1 MREQPRD
8 RERPGSAGPVLTL
21 AVAALIVIVAGVGSG
36 LYQAMHDTA
45 PASTSRAQ
53 GAQMTDGFSLM
64 GAPVAVR
71 AHYRFAGNHRD
82 TYRQIPCYCGCDSFL
97 AHRSLEDCFVAAD
110 GTGWDPHA
118 AGCAV
123 CIDESSIVRRL
134 IAGGLSPPAIRDE
147 VVHRYETIA

>member
-1 MREQPRD
+1 MES
-8 RERPGSAGPVLTL
+8 ERPGPAGPILAL

-36 LYQAMHDTA
+36 VYQATHTTV
-45 PASTSRAQ
+45 PASATRAHPR
-53 GAQMTDGFSLM
+53 MIDGFSLM
-64 GAPVAVR
+64 DAPSAVR
-71 AHYRFAGNHRD
+71 MHYRFAGNHRD

-97 AHRSLEDCFVAAD
+97 THRSLEDCFVAAN

-134 IAGGLSPPAIRDE
+134 ITGGLSPPAIRDE
-147 VVHRYETIA
+147 VIDRYETA